1 MTTPFDK
8 PAQMGTRKR
17 EKERERDRKTER
29 DTEKDRQTESSL
41 GIQSKIVA
49 HNRYTH

>member
-17 EKERERDRKTER
+17 EKERETERLRGTQRKT
-29 DTEKDRQTESSL
+29 DRQTESSL